1 MKQDDILPDARKLLS
16 SRCLPLL
23 GFAAAGLLLLI
34 ILCSSPVGA
43 ADTVDVLTIADSTGD
58 WGFPSPYGHYARGPG
73 YVRMSL
79 IFDTLV
85 WKDENGFVPALAEKW
100 EYLPSEKA
108 YLFHLRS
115 GVTWND
121 GQPFTAQ
128 DVAFTVQYIKDHPYQ
143 WVDSSI
149 VEGARAIDDS
159 TVKITLKK
167 DYAPFLDQVAGTLP
181 ILPEHIY
188 KDVSDPA
195 NFNDDAALT
204 GTGPFKLVN
213 YDKAQGTYLYEA
225 NENYYQGAPRVK
237 QIKFVKVSLEMSAA
251 ALEKGDVDAAS
262 VPGETVDGLKNKGF
276 VVVKGTHDWVA
287 KIMVNH
293 KNAPFSSVKFR
304 QALYYAIDRQDL
316 VNTGLRGYGLSGA
329 PGLYASDNRWYN
341 ANQEQYSFDPAKA
354 GQLLLELGYKKENG
368 SSYYSK
374 AGEPLSI
381 ELLVTAAT
389 ERQAELVAK
398 QLDAAGIKVNLR
410 SVDAKTLDS
419 LVGAWQFDLAL
430 SGHGGLGGDPAIL
443 NKVVLDQKSFN
454 SARYDE
460 DKKLD
465 DLLENQLEEMDPAK
479 RKELVDS
486 AQELIALD
494 LPALPLYYT
503 DSFWASNSK
512 VSYYYTYGGVGSG
525 VPIALN
531 KMIFVR

>member
-1 MKQDDILPDARKLLS
+1 M
-16 SRCLPLL
+16 SRLPLL
-23 GFAAAGLLLLI
+23 GLAAAGLLLLI
-34 ILCSSPVGA
+34 LCSTAPA
-43 ADTVDVLTIADSTGD
+43 ADETVDVLTIADATGD
-58 WGFPSPYGHYARGPG
+58 WGYPSPYLHYSRGPG

-85 WKDENGFVPALAEKW
+85 WKDDSGFVPALAESW
-100 EYLPSEKA
+100 EYLADENA
-108 YLFHLRS
+108 YVFHLRE

-121 GQPFTAQ
+121 GEPFSAK
-128 DVAFTVQYIKDHPYQ
+128 DVAFTYQYIKDHPYQ
-143 WVDSSI
+143 WVDSSV
-149 VEGARAIDDS
+149 VENAEARDDR
-159 TVKITLKK
+159 TVKVTLLR

-181 ILPEHIY
+181 IMPEHVY

-195 NFNDDAALT
+195 NFKDAAALT

-225 NENYYQGAPRVK
+225 NEDYYQGAPKVK

-262 VPGETVDGLKNKGF
+262 VPGETVDGLENKGF
-276 VVVKGTHDWVA
+276 VVVEGSHDWIA

-293 KNAPFSSVKFR
+293 MKAPFSDPKFR

-316 VNTGLRGYGLSGA
+316 VDTGLRGFGLAAS
-329 PGLYASDNRWYN
+329 PGLYASDNEWYN
-341 ANQEQYSFDPAKA
+341 PDQEQYPYDPAKA
-354 GQLLLELGYKKENG
+354 GQLLEELGYEKKEGNQ
-368 SSYYSK
+368 YYIRVS
-374 AGEPLSI
+374 EPEAI
-381 ELLVTAAT
+381 ELLATATT
-389 ERQAELVAK
+389 ERQGELIAK

-419 LVGAWQFDLAL
+419 MVGAWQFDLAL

-460 DKKLD
+460 DPELNE
-465 DLLENQLEEMDPAK
+465 LLESQLEEMDPAE

-486 AQELIALD
+486 AQELIAQD

-503 DSFWASNSK
+503 DSFWASNDL

-531 KMIFVR
+531 KMIFV